1 MYREVKR
8 GTKNRDIRCFGG
20 CVSKSEFQ
28 RRIEFIR
35 KRIALGYSQEEIAFL
50 IGRYPRLIRDYE
62 EMAARVRPGG
72 ADIAVLSEVMGEDVS
87 ALFPPEG
94 DDVLRWKVSGTRIE
108 RKIVTYYEMTLE
120 THEKP
125 TPKFK
130 AKERPLKVFDDRDE
144 HSHVLGEIVLQRML
158 DGNYF
163 LSSKSALEILSSFH
177 KALVP
182 KIRPIILKHAIHRLV
197 ADGQICCF
205 QNSLAQLRYH
215 KRMN

>member
-1 MYREVKR
+1 MYRKVKR
-8 GTKNRDIRCFGG
+8 GSKSSDIKRFGG

-35 KRIALGYSQEEIAFL
+35 KRIALGYSQEEVAFL
-50 IGRYPRLIRDYE
+50 IGRYPRMVRKYE
-62 EMAARVRPGG
+62 EMAAGVRPEG

-94 DDVLRWKVSGTRIE
+94 DDVLRWEVSGTRIE
-108 RKIVTYYEMTLE
+108 KKIVTYYEMILE
-120 THEKP
+120 THEMP

-144 HSHVLGEIVLQRML
+144 HSHILGAIVLQRML
-158 DGNYF
+158 DSSYF
-163 LSSKSALEILSSFH
+163 LCSKSPLEILSSFH
-177 KALVP
+177 QALVP
-182 KIRPIILKHAIHRLV
+182 KIRPIVLKHSIHRLV

-205 QNSLAQLRYH
+205 RNSLGQIRYH